1 MQDQGLGLEL
11 LHRGGAGGVWP
22 CLGFVFHRGG
32 AGDVRLCSRG
42 IFFSGLA
49 CSGGIFFSGSAA
61 SYLKVRKKSFL
72 AMSTDIASTS
82 SMVEGLALKFEEDLV
97 FKSP

>member
-1 MQDQGLGLEL
+1 MVGAGPGVGVGVA
-11 LHRGGAGGVWP
+11 RGAGGVWP
-22 CLGFVFHRGG
+22 CLGFVLHRGG
-32 AGDVRLCSRG
+32 AGDVRLCSGG

-72 AMSTDIASTS
+72 AMSTDIAPTS
-82 SMVEGLALKFEEDLV
+82 SMVDWLALKFEEDLV
-97 FKSP
+97 FKCP

>member
-1 MQDQGLGLEL
+1 MAIVV
-11 LHRGGAGGVWP
+11 GAGPGVGVGVAPLGGVAWGVWP

-32 AGDVRLCSRG
+32 AGDVRLCSGG

-49 CSGGIFFSGSAA
+49 CLGGIFFSGSAA

-72 AMSTDIASTS
+72 AMPTDIAPTS
-82 SMVEGLALKFEEDLV
+82 SMVDGLALKFE
-97 FKSP
+97 